1 MASKNYESKT
11 IQTKDGAVKFG
22 SIHDDDVKSS
32 LLLQG
37 QEALEYITFDQ
48 TAPRKRWL
56 SNRCRGRYQV
66 VSGDDIE
73 KGQPAMYFDAKNG
86 DIVIKTKGRI
96 RMEAENIDIIARGG
110 DNKNGNVTI
119 DGNESVNLISR
130 RVDVTADE
138 LINIV
143 TDGTMQ
149 TAALNI
155 MKSYAGTFEKLS
167 GVGNKLLGTT
177 SFTSN
182 LEKITNLI

>member
-1 MASKNYESKT
+1 MT
-11 IQTKDGAVKFG
+11 
-22 SIHDDDVKSS
+22 
-32 LLLQG
+32 LLQ
-37 QEALEYITFDQ
+37 EE
-48 TAPRKRWL
+48 
-56 SNRCRGRYQV
+56 
-66 VSGDDIE
+66 
-73 KGQPAMYFDAKNG
+73 
-86 DIVIKTKGRI
+86 
-96 RMEAENIDIIARGG
+96 G

-130 RVDVTADE
+130 RIDVTADE

>member
-1 MASKNYESKT
+1 
-11 IQTKDGAVKFG
+11 
-22 SIHDDDVKSS
+22 
-32 LLLQG
+32 
-37 QEALEYITFDQ
+37 
-48 TAPRKRWL
+48 
-56 SNRCRGRYQV
+56 
-66 VSGDDIE
+66 
-73 KGQPAMYFDAKNG
+73 
-86 DIVIKTKGRI
+86 
-96 RMEAENIDIIARGG
+96 MEAENIDIIARGG

-130 RVDVTADE
+130 RVDLTADE